1 VTDQKATTA
10 SSASL
15 YKYVP
20 MDGLRRLLDGSVRFT
35 QPSAFNDPFE
45 LLPEIVM
52 PIDEPRRDL
61 PLQFDIGGPRRVPPV
76 GDIDEIPDGYSSG
89 DPTSRNIVHDLN
101 KVIGILCLSK
111 VSDSLTMWSHYA
123 GQYSGAVV
131 EFDAAHEFFANPIE
145 VEYRATRPRKR
156 LDYYHTDQ
164 PIPLAELCVKSSQWA
179 YEEEVRVAR
188 RLVDCE
194 MVGED
199 NRGFPVYVQKL
210 PVEAIKTITLGERS
224 SAPVMGE
231 IYERIKD
238 TSIGLALAAIDMT
251 GYGIRREIMKYPV
264 PHSKMGPWMTPRTAR
279 MFLGTNRDAWAR
291 AIIDAHPLSEIVNKD
306 V

>member
-1 VTDQKATTA
+1 MSDETTNA
-10 SSASL
+10 SPTTPL

-52 PIDEPRRDL
+52 PINEPRRDL
-61 PLQFDIGGPRRVPPV
+61 PLQFDIGAPRRVPPV
-76 GDIDEIPDGYSSG
+76 GDTDDIPDGYSSG

-101 KVIGILCLSK
+101 KVIGIFCLSR
-111 VSDSLTMWSHYA
+111 VSDSLLMWSHYA

-131 EFDAAHEFFANPIE
+131 EFDAAHAFFANPIE
-145 VEYRATRPRKR
+145 VEYRATRPRKG
-156 LDYYHTDQ
+156 LDYYHTDA

-194 MVGED
+194 QVGED
-199 NRGFPVYVQKL
+199 DRGFPVFVQKL
-210 PVEAIKTITLGERS
+210 PIEAIKTITLGERS
-224 SAPVMGE
+224 SAPVMDE

-238 TSIGLALAAIDMT
+238 TSIGLALAAIDMA
-251 GYGIRREIMKYPV
+251 GFGFRREIIKYPV
-264 PHSKMGPWMTPRTAR
+264 PHSKMGPWMSARTAR

-291 AIIDAHPLSEIVNKD
+291 AIIDAHPLSEIVNKA